1 MSKKLAYERYYW
13 FHNRIK
19 KGYFPN
25 AKTLAEN
32 FEISQKQAQRDIE
45 FIKDRLGA
53 PLIYDNRR
61 KGYLY
66 ENQAFELPPIWISD
80 NEVVALSLATK
91 LSAAIPDKLL
101 KQSIQNLLNKIFKNF
116 SSEKISLDNLTSK
129 VSVKNIEYY
138 KTNSFIFQK
147 VVSSLFKRD
156 VIAITYYSPHKK
168 EQTERCILPI
178 HLLCYMGR
186 WFLIAYCYEKKD
198 LRSFALARIKE
209 LEVLKNIK
217 EIPVQIVDIENFINQ
232 NFGSIFSKDNHKE
245 VCLKFSSNVADWIK
259 EQIWHEAQEIT
270 ENSDGSVCLKFK
282 VADFRELKGEILKY
296 GASVEVLYP
305 EELKEK
311 IKNEIDKMKK
321 IYR

>member
-13 FHNRIK
+13 FHNKIK
-19 KGYFPN
+19 KGTFPN
-25 AKTLAEN
+25 AKTLADY

-53 PLIYDNRR
+53 PLIYDSSR

-66 ENQAFELPPIWISD
+66 ENQSFEMPPIWISE

-91 LSAAIPDKLL
+91 LSATIPDNKL
-101 KQSIQNLLNKIFKNF
+101 KQSIRNLLNKIFKNF
-116 SSEKISLDNLTSK
+116 TTEKISLESLTTK

-138 KTNSFIFQK
+138 KTDSDIFQK
-147 VVSSLFKRD
+147 VIISLFKQETID
-156 VIAITYYSPHKK
+156 ITYYSPHKK
-168 EQTERCILPI
+168 ELTKRSIIPL

-186 WFLIAYCYEKKD
+186 WFLIAYCNEKKD
-198 LRSFALARIKE
+198 LRSFSLSRIRE
-209 LEVLKNIK
+209 LKPSSDKMELPELKQDVKAFIK
-217 EIPVQIVDIENFINQ
+217 Q
-232 NFGSIFSKDNHKE
+232 NFGSIFSIDNHKE
-245 VCLKFSSNVADWIK
+245 VCLKFSTKVADWIK

-270 ENSDGSVCLKFK
+270 ENTDGSVCLRFK
-282 VADFRELKGEILKY
+282 VADFRELKGEIMKY

-305 EELKEK
+305 EELKQE
-311 IKNEIDKMKK
+311 IKSEIEKMKK

>member
-1 MSKKLAYERYYW
+1 MSKKLAYERYFW

-25 AKTLAEN
+25 AKTLADY

-53 PLIYDNRR
+53 PLIYDSSR

-66 ENQAFELPPIWISD
+66 ENQSFEMPPIWISE
-80 NEVVALSLATK
+80 NELVALSLAAK
-91 LSAAIPDKLL
+91 LSATVPDISL
-101 KQSIQNLLNKIFKNF
+101 KQSIKNLLNKIFKNYTA
-116 SSEKISLDNLTSK
+116 EKISLESLTTK

-138 KTNSFIFQK
+138 KTDAEIFQK
-147 VVSSLFKRD
+147 IVVSLFKQEAVD
-156 VIAITYYSPHKK
+156 ITYYSPHKK
-168 EQTERCILPI
+168 EQTKRSIIPL

-186 WFLIAYCYEKKD
+186 WFLIAYCNEKKD
-198 LRSFALARIKE
+198 LRSFALSRIRKLIPSKNKIELPELVQDVKAFIKE
-209 LEVLKNIK
+209 
-217 EIPVQIVDIENFINQ
+217 
-232 NFGSIFSKDNHKE
+232 NFGSIFAKDNHKE

-296 GASVEVLYP
+296 GASVEVIYP
-305 EELKEK
+305 EELKQQ
-311 IKNEIDKMKK
+311 IKSEIEKMKK
-321 IYR
+321 IYK